1 MKKRRNFILFFSIL
15 FLGLIF
21 ISAAKAL
28 EPDPLPNPILGE
40 SCGLDIVLVM
50 DSSGSINGSNL
61 EKEKDAFKTFID
73 AFLPETPTRFAFV
86 DFDSTARGMQDF
98 TDNVTLLKNAIDSI
112 TYENGGTNWK
122 DAFQKANDYINSVNN
137 RIDHADLIVFSSDG
151 NPTWPYGNGI
161 VDHDFPL
168 NPLDLNEAIEA
179 ANNVKANGAR
189 IFAMGIGVDINIS
202 NLIKVSGSNVNTGGL
217 STDIITTDF
226 SNMSDELSA
235 YSELFCE
242 NNIFPNPPLS
252 ESCGLDITLVLD
264 MSSSIDWYFELYDMV
279 SAFNNFVDAFLPA
292 TPTKISVIHFSD
304 LGVIKI
310 YPSNNIIEIKSAI
323 SDRDEENCTN
333 WQSPLQK
340 VQEIPDERSTIPNL
354 VVFASDGNPNMP
366 LDNCESVYSVADLD
380 LAVIEANKIKF
391 DGTRILVLGIGDML
405 KEDYLKEISGP
416 NLNTGNLDVDVIT
429 TNFSDLASD
438 LADYAKILCSN
449 KILVQVKIDNDNDGV
464 YELDGSFQDSDLLN
478 WNFVGAGKTSLTNNV
493 GYSEI
498 QANLAGTYSLI
509 ETIKPGYVLDDIQ
522 CVKNS
527 NPIGI
532 FDGIDTIDNLQLLD
546 GEIIFCVFFN
556 RNSTISGSSCS
567 QYRTQLQC
575 ENFNVDLAKESVKF
589 WRDDDKTCPDIIGNL
604 AGCDIFLTNCSCV
617 WDIQLNKCRTK
628 VNVSTKNCLLFDVGM
643 CVYESETVI
652 NCSQGPSFE
661 VMKGDWIWNPV
672 NNNTDCDSTTG
683 VGCFNELGTSYF
695 DPFSDYKICLSPK
708 VVPCLTE
715 LAFFGFFQFSFVIL
729 LISIIYFFLN
739 FKKEIIFFRKRD

>member
-1 MKKRRNFILFFSIL
+1 MEIQ
-15 FLGLIF
+15 LGL
-21 ISAAKAL
+21 
-28 EPDPLPNPILGE
+28 
-40 SCGLDIVLVM
+40 M
-50 DSSGSINGSNL
+50 
-61 EKEKDAFKTFID
+61 
-73 AFLPETPTRFAFV
+73 
-86 DFDSTARGMQDF
+86 
-98 TDNVTLLKNAIDSI
+98 
-112 TYENGGTNWK
+112 ENGI
-122 DAFQKANDYINSVNN
+122 F
-137 RIDHADLIVFSSDG
+137 
-151 NPTWPYGNGI
+151 
-161 VDHDFPL
+161 DHDLPI

-527 NPIGI
+527 NPMGIFDGIDTIDNLQLLDGETISCVFFNSNSTTSGGVKISSQVKIDNDRDGLYELDGSFQDSDLLNWNFVGAGKTSLTNNVGYSEIQANLAGTYSLTETIKPGYVLEDIQCVKNSNPIGI

-643 CVYESETVI
+643 CIYESEKVI